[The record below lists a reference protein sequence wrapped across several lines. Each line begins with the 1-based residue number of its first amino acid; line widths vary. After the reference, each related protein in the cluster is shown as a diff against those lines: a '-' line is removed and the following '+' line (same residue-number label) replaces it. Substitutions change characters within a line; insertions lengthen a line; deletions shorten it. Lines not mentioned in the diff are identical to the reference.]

1 MIVAAAVASI
11 LAFVIVFWKAGVV
24 GAAQKA
30 IATASHAGK
39 VMSSKELDD
48 DAKEKEVQKSA
59 IGLLGSVGSIT
70 VRSLI
75 PLIAAGIPIY
85 GAEAAGLVS
94 ADAVIDFLSRWDVII
109 IVSVVMIAGY
119 LVGRRFWQAK

>member
-1 MIVAAAVASI
+1 MIIAVAIASI
-11 LAFVIVFWKAGVV
+11 LAFVIVFWMAGVV
-24 GAAQKA
+24 PAAQKA

-48 DAKEKEVQKSA
+48 DVKEKEVQKSA
-59 IGLLGSVGSIT
+59 IGLLGSVASIT
-70 VRSLI
+70 IRSVLA
-75 PLIAAGIPIY
+75 LIAAAVPIY

-94 ADAVIDFLSRWDVII
+94 GDAVIDFLSRWDVII

-119 LVGRRFWQAK
+119 IAGRRVWRAR

>member
-1 MIVAAAVASI
+1 MIAAVAIASI

-24 GAAQKA
+24 PAAQKA

-48 DAKEKEVQKSA
+48 DVKEKEVQKSA
-59 IGLLGSVGSIT
+59 IGLLGSVASIT
-70 VRSLI
+70 IRSVLA
-75 PLIAAGIPIY
+75 LIAAAVPIY

-94 ADAVIDFLSRWDVII
+94 SDAVIDFLSRWDVII

-119 LVGRRFWQAK
+119 IVGRRVWRAR